1 MDSKRQQKIGKLL
14 QKELSN
20 ILISDTKSLFEG
32 AFITVTQ
39 VKVTPDLS
47 IARVFLSFLLAKDKD
62 AILEKI
68 KHNTKT
74 IRQLLGDRIKS
85 QIRIIPALHFY
96 YDDSAEYAD
105 KMNTIITGLNIP
117 KEEKKEEEDEDQ

>member
-14 QKELSN
+14 QKEIST
-20 ILISDTKSLFEG
+20 ILINDTKSLFEG

-47 IARVFLSFLLAKDKD
+47 IARVYLSFLLTNNKE

-68 KHNTKT
+68 THNTKT
-74 IRQLLGDRIKS
+74 IRQILGDKIRN
-85 QIRIIPALHFY
+85 QIRVIPALHFY

-105 KMNTIITGLNIP
+105 KMNTIITGLKIP
-117 KEEKKEEEDEDQ
+117 KEDKKEKEEKG

>member
-14 QKELSN
+14 QKEIST

-47 IARVFLSFLLAKDKD
+47 IARVYLSFLLTKNKE
-62 AILEKI
+62 AILEKV
-68 KHNTKT
+68 KQNTKT

-105 KMNTIITGLNIP
+105 KMNSIISGLNIP
-117 KEEKKEEEDEDQ
+117 KDDKKEEEG

>member
-14 QKELSN
+14 QKEIST

-47 IARVFLSFLLAKDKD
+47 IARVYLSFLLTKNKE

-68 KHNTKT
+68 KQNTKT

-105 KMNTIITGLNIP
+105 KMNNIISGLNIP
-117 KEEKKEEEDEDQ
+117 KEDKKEEDED